1 MSTLNVKKKKKKKR
15 QASHTEAAHVKAYIY
30 TQPSRDR

>member
-1 MSTLNVKKKKKKKR
+1 MSTFNVKKKKKAR
-15 QASHTEAAHVKAYIY
+15 HTEAAHVKAYIY

>member
-1 MSTLNVKKKKKKKR
+1 MSTLNVKKKKKESK
-15 QASHTEAAHVKAYIY
+15 QASHTEAAHVKACIY

>member
-1 MSTLNVKKKKKKKR
+1 MSALNVKKKQRK
-15 QASHTEAAHVKAYIY
+15 QASHTEAAHVKACIY